1 MKEWFSPQ
9 EIADLGLP
17 DTPKTKQGVIDRA
30 KRSGWKTKTSQ
41 DGAPLTRVRSES
53 GGGWEYHVSLLPKA
67 ARKAYVS
74 RQLSV
79 QPDLFDEHPARTNFP
94 ATTTNTDDLN
104 SFQREVMNAR
114 ATLVATVNEHAT
126 VTGRN
131 AALDIVVEKARAGTL
146 PADLQELVGVANAK
160 SGRRVKTAKG
170 AHKISRRTLYQWV
183 LDHEK
188 GGILALAPILA
199 NKSDYEIPD
208 WAPALMQLWS
218 DPRKPSLTAVLEDL
232 PAALKAG
239 VEMPSYDQARRFLA
253 NKVSIV
259 EKNRGRMGPQALKSL
274 QAFTRRDVSE
284 LWPGAVY
291 TADGHTFRAKIEHPF
306 HGQPF
311 QPEITFTMDVFSKYI
326 VGWSVGLAE
335 NSIGVLEALSHAIV
349 ERKDG
354 RRSALPLIF
363 YTDNGKGFKNEM
375 FSSNAIGFFD
385 RWGITQKTSLPYNS
399 QARGVIER
407 FNRNVRQW
415 AKKLT
420 SYSGS
425 ELDKEA
431 KRYVDRARLQAA
443 KKAQKT
449 PFDVTWED
457 FKAFIQDQIDAYN
470 NSPQSSLKRYR
481 DPETK
486 HWRHQTPVEA
496 WDEWVAEG
504 GKTRVIAIDDA
515 ADLMRPYER
524 RTVARCEVR
533 ILNNVYFSHALEP
546 YHGQEVLVGYDI
558 HDANQIWVRDF
569 EMRLLAVAEV
579 DANARPY
586 FDGDTLRTAQSK
598 QDQILEARTKGR
610 IRRIEEKRQ
619 EIIAEAKGSA
629 LEIEY
634 QPAVPMED
642 FQIKA
647 ADEMLA
653 RLEQPKPVLT
663 QANGRPVFK
672 DDIEWVLWL
681 DANPDQITTQ
691 DRAVLSERLEKAFFR
706 QLLAMEGIDPT
717 QIVGRKAA

>member
-1 MKEWFSPQ
+1 MKEWLSPQ

-30 KRSGWKTKTSQ
+30 KRSDWKTTIAK
-41 DGAPLTRVRSES
+41 DGSPLARARLES
-53 GGGWEYHVSLLPKA
+53 GGGWEYHVSLLPKE
-67 ARKAYVS
+67 ARKTYVR
-74 RQLSV
+74 RQISV
-79 QPDLFDEHPARTNFP
+79 QPDLFDALPAP
-94 ATTTNTDDLN
+94 VTTPEKTRNADDLN
-104 SFQREVMNAR
+104 DFQRDVMNAR
-114 ATLVATVNEHAT
+114 ASLIALVNEHT
-126 VTGRN
+126 QVIGRN
-131 AALDIVVEKARAGTL
+131 QALDMVVELAKAGQL
-146 PADLQELVGVANAK
+146 PTDLQELVGIANAK

-188 GGILALAPILA
+188 GGILALAPTPA
-199 NKSDYEIPD
+199 NKSDYEIPA
-208 WAPALMQLWS
+208 WAPALMQLWA
-218 DPRKPSLTAVLEDL
+218 DPHKPSLTAVLEEL
-232 PAALKAG
+232 PSTLPDG
-239 VEMPSYDQARRFLA
+239 VDMPSYDQARRFLA
-253 NKVSIV
+253 NKVSV
-259 EKNRGRMGPQALKSL
+259 VDKNRGRMGPQALKSL

-311 QPEITFTMDVFSKYI
+311 QPEITFTMDVFTRYI

-335 NSIGVLEALSHAIV
+335 NSIGVLEALSHAVI
-349 ERKDG
+349 ERDDG
-354 RRSALPLIF
+354 RHSALPLIF

-375 FSSNAIGFFD
+375 FSSTAIGFFD

-415 AKKLT
+415 AKKLVA
-420 SYSGS
+420 YSGS

-431 KRYVDRARLQAA
+431 KRYIDRARIQAA
-443 KKAQKT
+443 KKKVRSR
-449 PFDVTWED
+449 FDVTWDE
-457 FKAFIQDQIDAYN
+457 FRAFIQEQIDTYN
-470 NSPQSSLKRYR
+470 NKPQSGLKRVR

-486 HWRHQTPVEA
+486 VKRHQTPAEVWA
-496 WDEWVAEG
+496 EWLSEG
-504 GKTRVIAIDDA
+504 GKTRTIAVSEA
-515 ADLMRPYER
+515 SDLLRPYDR

-533 ILNNVYFSHALEP
+533 ILNNVYFSNDLEA

-558 HDANQIWVRDF
+558 HDANRVWVRDF
-569 EMRLLAVAEV
+569 EMRLLAVAEL

-598 QDQILEARTKGR
+598 QDQVLAARTKGR
-610 IRRIEEKRQ
+610 LARNDEKRQ
-619 EIIAEAKGSA
+619 EIIAEAQGPA
-629 LEIEY
+629 LEVEY

-653 RLEQPKPVLT
+653 RIEQPKPVLT

-672 DDIEWVLWL
+672 DDIEWVMWL
-681 DANPDQITTQ
+681 EANPEQITEQ
-691 DRAVLSERLEKAFFR
+691 DRAALSERLEKASFR
-706 QLLAMEGIDPT
+706 QLLAMEEIDPT
-717 QIVGRKAA
+717 RIVGRKAA